1 MKNIFLVNLIFL
13 FAATFCIFAQEEKA
27 VIGFGEVTTSIIDY
41 EARSAAQKIQSYLS
55 SALVNSNRFRVV
67 ARSTEEINKLSEESM
82 MQNQSLASLQDLDF
96 LLISKVVD
104 FAKKNQKVSVM
115 GVDTFTEV
123 VTLGLE
129 VKFIDVSTGRI
140 VISETL
146 RDKING
152 NTSVFIHS
160 SMEDKNATGGSGKIT
175 DLIAVAT
182 EKLSN
187 EVVAKIIDKL
197 YPSLVLSVSKN
208 GVIMVPNLNY
218 QEGNVIDIFKLGE
231 EIIDPYTLQP
241 IGQEET
247 LTAKAIVFEI
257 NNGIAKIMIDPVNVK
272 FKKAVI
278 EKGMLIR
285 KSTDK
290 DVTKVTVNKLKRLSA
305 KK

>member
-1 MKNIFLVNLIFL
+1 MRNRFLINLLFL

-27 VIGFGEVTTSIIDY
+27 VIGLGEVTTSIKSDD
-41 EARSAAQKIQSYLS
+41 ANSAAKKIHSYLS
-55 SALVNSNRFRVV
+55 GALVKSNRFSVME
-67 ARSTEEINKLSEESM
+67 RSLEEVNKLSEESM
-82 MQNQSLASLQDLDF
+82 MQNQSLTSLSGLDF

-104 FAKKNQKVSVM
+104 FEKKTQDVAVM
-115 GVDTFTEV
+115 GVATSKEI
-123 VTLGLE
+123 VTLGIE

-140 VISETL
+140 VLSETL
-146 RDKING
+146 RNKIDG
-152 NTSVFIHS
+152 NKSAVTMF
-160 SMEDKNATGGSGKIT
+160 GGGEGKRD
-175 DLIAVAT
+175 DLIAVAA
-182 EKLSN
+182 EKISN
-187 EVVAKIIDKL
+187 ELVAKIVDKL

-218 QEGNVIDIFKLGE
+218 EEGNIIDIFELGE
-231 EIIDPYTLQP
+231 EIIDPYTQQP

-257 NNGIAKIMIDPVNVK
+257 NNGIAKVMVDPANYK

-278 EKGMLIR
+278 EKGMLAR

-290 DVTKVTVNKLKRLSA
+290 NVTKVTVDKLKKLSA